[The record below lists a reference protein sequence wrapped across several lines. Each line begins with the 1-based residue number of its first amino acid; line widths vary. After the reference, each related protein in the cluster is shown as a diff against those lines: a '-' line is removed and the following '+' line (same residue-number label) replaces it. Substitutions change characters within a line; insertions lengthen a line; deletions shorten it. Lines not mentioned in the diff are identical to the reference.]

1 MAKKSITAD
10 IAKMSFEEALAELE
24 NTVRELED
32 ADGGLDSAIIAYS
45 RGAAL
50 KKHCEA
56 KLNEARKRVEKITID
71 QSGETV
77 AEPADLD

>member
-1 MAKKSITAD
+1 MAKKSIAAD

-24 NTVRELED
+24 DTVRELED
-32 ADGGLDSAIIAYS
+32 QGGELDLAITAYS

-56 KLNEARKRVEKITID
+56 KLKEARKRVEKIVVD
-71 QSGETV
+71 QSGEAV
-77 AEPADLD
+77 AKPANLD

>member
-1 MAKKSITAD
+1 MAKKSLTAD

-24 NTVRELED
+24 DTVRELEE
-32 ADGGLDSAIIAYS
+32 ADGGLDLAITAYS

-56 KLNEARKRVEKITID
+56 KLKEARKKVEKITID
-71 QSGETV
+71 QSGEAV
-77 AEPADLD
+77 AAPVDLG

>member
-1 MAKKSITAD
+1 MAKKSIAAD

-24 NTVRELED
+24 DTVRELEE
-32 ADGGLDSAIIAYS
+32 ADGELDSAITAYS

-56 KLNEARKRVEKITID
+56 KLKEARKRVEKIVVD
-71 QSGETV
+71 QSGEAR